1 MGFRKDW
8 VEKSWDQFGQ
18 LPYPSRHQVSLPRQL
33 LLDPW
38 SLRIHPFSKLSKH
51 SRKQK
56 TRNCVETFLPRF
68 PGDLLID
75 FSSFHMENRYFGI
88 SNFPLGP
95 QDGYSA
101 PPGPKIFKPFLQPQR
116 STLVLLSS
124 LQSIQCNVHTLCK
137 SMRFW
142 RPSGIYSL
150 GNLTAS
156 PHITGNAIILPI
168 TELVLSF
175 QGSLNVP

>member
-1 MGFRKDW
+1 MGFRKDRD
-8 VEKSWDQFGQ
+8 ENSWDQFGQ

-51 SRKQK
+51 TRKQK

-124 LQSIQCNVHTLCK
+124 LQSIQCNVHTLCN
-137 SMRFW
+137 SLCVSGGQVGYILWEVLLPLHTLLVM
-142 RPSGIYSL
+142 PSYSPSQ
-150 GNLTAS
+150 NL
-156 PHITGNAIILPI
+156 
-168 TELVLSF
+168 F
-175 QGSLNVP
+175 SLFRAV

>member
-8 VEKSWDQFGQ
+8 DEKSWDQFGQ

-101 PPGPKIFKPFLQPQR
+101 PPGPKILNPSCSLRDPHLCSYPHSSQYSAMFIHCVTVYAFLEAKWDIFFGKSYCL
-116 STLVLLSS
+116 ST
-124 LQSIQCNVHTLCK
+124 HY
-137 SMRFW
+137 W
-142 RPSGIYSL
+142 
-150 GNLTAS
+150 
-156 PHITGNAIILPI
+156 
-168 TELVLSF
+168 
-175 QGSLNVP
+175 

>member
-1 MGFRKDW
+1 MRPIRTAPISIQASGLTAQAALVGPRISED
-8 VEKSWDQFGQ
+8 
-18 LPYPSRHQVSLPRQL
+18 PS
-33 LLDPW
+33 
-38 SLRIHPFSKLSKH
+38 IFKAIKTLSETEE
-51 SRKQK
+51 K
-56 TRNCVETFLPRF
+56 TRNCVETFLPHF

-124 LQSIQCNVHTLCK
+124 LQSIQCNVHTLCN
-137 SMRFW
+137 SLCVSGGQVGYILWEVLLPLHTLLVM
-142 RPSGIYSL
+142 PSYSPSQ
-150 GNLTAS
+150 NL
-156 PHITGNAIILPI
+156 
-168 TELVLSF
+168 F
-175 QGSLNVP
+175 SLFRAV